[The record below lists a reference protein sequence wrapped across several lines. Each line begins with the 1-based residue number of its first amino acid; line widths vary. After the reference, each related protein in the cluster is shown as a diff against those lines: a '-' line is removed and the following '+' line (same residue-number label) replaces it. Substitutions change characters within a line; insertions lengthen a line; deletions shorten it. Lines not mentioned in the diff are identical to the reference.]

1 MVENTEDARAAP
13 DSSTAREVRI
23 SPLLGLPALQPGDDL
38 AGLLAKSI
46 ERAGGLLVGDVL
58 VVAQKVVS
66 KSEGRLAPATSQAD
80 IEELI
85 RSEARRVRRRRDDLF
100 IVETHQ
106 GFVCATAGID
116 HSNTPD
122 AETVILLP
130 VNPDASAAGLS
141 AHLGTHFGIEA
152 PPVIIADSF
161 GRAWRTGTVDIAI
174 GVAGMEPL
182 IDLRG
187 TLDWA
192 GRELESTQVAVADE
206 LAAAAHLVMGK
217 ADGVPAAL
225 VRGAVVE
232 HGDGSAIEL
241 VMPPERDLFP

>member
-1 MVENTEDARAAP
+1 M
-13 DSSTAREVRI
+13 
-23 SPLLGLPALQPGDDL
+23 PLLGLPALQPGDDL
-38 AGLLAKSI
+38 AGLLTQSI
-46 ERAGGLLVGDVL
+46 EQAGGLSIGDVL

-66 KSEGRLAPATSQAD
+66 KAEGRLAPARSQVELEA
-80 IEELI
+80 LI
-85 RSEARRVRRRRDDLF
+85 RSESRRVRRRRDDLF
-100 IVETHQ
+100 IVETHH

-122 AETVILLP
+122 EETVILLP

-141 AHLGTHFGIEA
+141 TRLGTNFGIAA
-152 PPVIIADSF
+152 PSVIIADSF
-161 GRAWRTGTVDIAI
+161 GRAWRAGTVDIAI

-225 VRGAVVE
+225 VRGVAVE
-232 HGDGSAIEL
+232 RGDGSATEL

>member
-1 MVENTEDARAAP
+1 MVENTEGASATP

-38 AGLLAKSI
+38 PGLLARSI
-46 ERAGGLLVGDVL
+46 EQAGGLSLGDVI

-66 KSEGRLAPATSQAD
+66 KAEGRLAQAASQEDLEA
-80 IEELI
+80 LI
-85 RSEARRVRRRRDDLF
+85 RAEARRVRRRRDDLF
-100 IVETHQ
+100 IVETHH

-141 AHLGTHFGIEA
+141 ARLGAHFGIEA

-174 GVAGMEPL
+174 GVAGMQPL
-182 IDLRG
+182 LDLRG

-217 ADGVPAAL
+217 SDGVPAAL
-225 VRGAVVE
+225 VRGAAVE
-232 HGDGSAIEL
+232 RGDGSATEL